1 MLLEAEKVS
10 KEFGGKVPVK
20 VLHDVDFAM
29 ERGEFAALV
38 GPSGSGKTTLLN
50 VIATLDKPT
59 TGRVAIG
66 GLQVHDMVDRALDLF
81 RNEHLGFVFQDDL
94 LLENLTALENVMIPG
109 RIGRRKPRLVRRRA
123 VELLDRV
130 GLIDRMDHRPGQ
142 LSGGQ
147 RQRVNLARALMN
159 EPDLL
164 LADEPTARL
173 DQKTGEEIIALLEE
187 LNQQLGITILMVTHD
202 QDMAGRAGRRVEFL
216 DGRIV
221 SDRRPAPE
229 KLSELE
235 AAPPDINLNMPDLLD
250 DPLLKEIENSK
261 QGRTQTPEEP
271 GTDDAAPPES
281 PKSPPASDDSPPL
294 PPGDDS

>member
-109 RIGRRKPRLVRRRA
+109 RIGRRKLKLVRRRA

-235 AAPPDINLNMPDLLD
+235 AAPADIDLNMPNLLE
-250 DPLLKEIENSK
+250 DPLLKEIENRT
-261 QGRTQTPEEP
+261 QGRTQPPAGP

-281 PKSPPASDDSPPL
+281 PESPPAGDDSPP
-294 PPGDDS
+294 GEES